1 MDKLKYKG
9 YTGSVEYSEE
19 SDCLFGKVLGLKN
32 HSITYEGDTL
42 AELKEDFRTGV
53 DSYLQLCEQK
63 GWKPVIPYS
72 GTLNVRLTPQ
82 IHARIAALAE
92 QAGVSLNAF
101 IKETLTKAIM

>member
-72 GTLNVRLTPQ
+72 GTLNVRLGRKD
-82 IHARIAALAE
+82 HEAAALA
-92 QAGVSLNAF
+92 AAVRGIYLLLVVNAPPAR
-101 IKETLTKAIM
+101 ESP

>member
-1 MDKLKYKG
+1 MDNLEYKG
-9 YTGSVEYSEE
+9 YTGTVEYSKE
-19 SDCLFGKVLGLKN
+19 DNCLVGKTLGMSID
-32 HSITYEGDTL
+32 SITYEGSTL
-42 AELKEDFRTGV
+42 EELQADFRTGI
-53 DSYLQLCEQK
+53 DSYLTGCREMGKQPQK
-63 GWKPVIPYS
+63 PYS